1 MPVSGGTRWVLR
13 IGSAI
18 TLAFLY
24 LPLIVIAIYAFN
36 PTRSQAW
43 PTDGFSTQW
52 FSEAFDNPGVRD
64 ALWTSVEVGA
74 RRDGA
79 RAGPRHAR
87 RRTRS
92 RATTSS
98 ARSRSRSS

>member
-1 MPVSGGTRWVLR
+1 MPVSGGTRWILR

-43 PTDGFSTQW
+43 PTDGFSTKW
-52 FSEAFDNPGVRD
+52 S
-64 ALWTSVEVGA
+64 A
-74 RRDGA
+74 RRSTTRA
-79 RAGPRHAR
+79 RGTH
-87 RRTRS
+87 
-92 RATTSS
+92 
-98 ARSRSRSS
+98 